1 MEVKECG
8 GGSSYKQAMKKVWI
22 QISKLPSEFRDFL
35 TIWVIGTILG
45 VTKDVDM
52 PFTRTHNRA
61 RLQVLVPDPALIPN
75 SCDVVIGDNIHELH
89 FRVEPK
95 EMQEAPIPLQMEDNL
110 DDEDRG
116 QDEGEGDDEE
126 RDYLQEDD
134 SPNLSSKSTAQPDP
148 KGKSVGQSTGQH
160 QAEHLRGKD
169 EDLMLGE
176 NTEGLV
182 DLDDLEDV
190 DDLDDLEEVYNEM
203 KSPIAVV
210 SGSSQVI
217 PRAAAQGDLAAVPE
231 ATTPPRTSKRR
242 ADTIAEPS
250 LERAERLKAARNLDA
265 TTKKGND
272 ITSHIS
278 FLQFSDDLVVDNL
291 SAVGISLGD
300 NVESIACSVDCVKEV
315 ELNRLHTTVDADI
328 ISYVFDKEEK
338 E

>member
-1 MEVKECG
+1 
-8 GGSSYKQAMKKVWI
+8 
-22 QISKLPSEFRDFL
+22 
-35 TIWVIGTILG
+35 
-45 VTKDVDM
+45 
-52 PFTRTHNRA
+52 
-61 RLQVLVPDPALIPN
+61 
-75 SCDVVIGDNIHELH
+75 
-89 FRVEPK
+89 
-95 EMQEAPIPLQMEDNL
+95 
-110 DDEDRG
+110 
-116 QDEGEGDDEE
+116 
-126 RDYLQEDD
+126 
-134 SPNLSSKSTAQPDP
+134 
-148 KGKSVGQSTGQH
+148 
-160 QAEHLRGKD
+160 
-169 EDLMLGE
+169 
-176 NTEGLV
+176 
-182 DLDDLEDV
+182 
-190 DDLDDLEEVYNEM
+190 M

-217 PRAAAQGDLAAVPE
+217 PRAAAQGDLAVVPE

-315 ELNRLHTTVDADI
+315 ELNRLHTTVDEDI

-338 E
+338 EQCEAKEVDKLILNSLCTDIMDEVMDLGNAYPPDYKITSRQRTSSSVHGSKLARSKSKKSVQDERDILE